1 MKKAFLYALPKTLP
15 VMAGYIVLGIG
26 FGVLL
31 KNAGY
36 GVGWALLM
44 SSIVYAGS
52 MQYVAVDLLSVGA
65 SFVYT
70 ALMTLTVNA
79 RHLFYSI
86 SMLDK
91 YKGTGMAKPF
101 LIFGLTDETYSLLCT
116 QELPEGISKKWV
128 YLFISLLNHFYWITG
143 SCLGSVLGGLVPQQ
157 YMRGIDFSM
166 TALFV
171 VIFIEQWLTAKKHTV
186 SLIGVVVSVVC
197 LLIFGAD
204 RFMIPSM
211 VLIALILL
219 VFRKVLCKRGNENE

>member
-1 MKKAFLYALPKTLP
+1 
-15 VMAGYIVLGIG
+15 
-26 FGVLL
+26 
-31 KNAGY
+31 
-36 GVGWALLM
+36 
-44 SSIVYAGS
+44 
-52 MQYVAVDLLSVGA
+52 
-65 SFVYT
+65 
-70 ALMTLTVNA
+70 
-79 RHLFYSI
+79 
-86 SMLDK
+86 
-91 YKGTGMAKPF
+91 MAKPF

-186 SLIGVVVSVVC
+186 SLIGVAVSVVC

-219 VFRKVLCKRGNENE
+219 VFRKVLCKRGE

>member
-44 SSIVYAGS
+44 SSIIYAGS
-52 MQYVAVDLLSVGA
+52 MQYVAVDLLSAGA
-65 SFVYT
+65 SLFYT

-79 RHLFYSI
+79 RHLFYSV

-116 QELPEGISKKWV
+116 QALPEELPKKWV
-128 YLFISLLNHFYWITG
+128 YLFISLLNHVYWITG
-143 SCLGSVLGGLVPQQ
+143 SCLGAVLGGLIPQQ
-157 YMRGIDFSM
+157 YMRGVDFSM
-166 TALFV
+166 TALFT
-171 VIFIEQWLTAKKHTV
+171 VIFIEQWLTTKNHTV
-186 SLIGVVVSVVC
+186 SLLGIAVSVVC
-197 LLIFGAD
+197 LLVLGAD

-211 VLIALILL
+211 VLIAFLLL
-219 VFRKVLCKRGNENE
+219 VFRKVFCKKGERK